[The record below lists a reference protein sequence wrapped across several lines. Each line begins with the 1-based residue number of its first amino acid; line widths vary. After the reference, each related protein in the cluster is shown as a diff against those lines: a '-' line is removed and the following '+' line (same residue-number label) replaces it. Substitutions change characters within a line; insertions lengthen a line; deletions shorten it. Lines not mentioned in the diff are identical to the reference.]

1 MSRCRP
7 AHLAVVA
14 LACALALPSASLAAA
29 PVPAPVPV
37 SPANQSV
44 IADYQSVI
52 EYTAGPGT
60 TVTFELD
67 GVALAPLVP
76 FADGAV
82 DYFPLT
88 PLALGWHTVRARA
101 TDALGATSPW
111 SPTTGFW
118 VVSASSGDGSDPGD
132 SDSGNDDSAD
142 PGDDTA
148 DVPDVPIATT
158 ATTPASTDT
167 PPPTMIAPGI
177 PPSHTPLEP
186 AIAITNTRLDGSVLA
201 ACAPRAHHCLEQ
213 MASLSLSVSRAATI
227 QLALVRSGA
236 TLPTAIVTLAAPRG
250 GRVSHVLRARFG
262 GRSLPPGVYK
272 LVIVATAKLGGARS
286 TAVRQ
291 VAVNRSAPSPRGH
304 ATRRATAPAAG

>member
-14 LACALALPSASLAAA
+14 LAYALALPSASLAAA

-52 EYTAGPGT
+52 EYTADPAT

-76 FADGAV
+76 FADGTV

-101 TDALGATSPW
+101 SDALGANSQW

-118 VVSASSGDGSDPGD
+118 VVAASSGDGSGPGD
-132 SDSGNDDSAD
+132 SDVGDDDSAD
-142 PGDDTA
+142 PGDDPVDTA
-148 DVPDVPIATT
+148 DAPDPPIATT
-158 ATTPASTDT
+158 APTDT

-177 PPSHTPLEP
+177 PPSHTPLQP

-236 TLPTAIVTLAAPRG
+236 TLPTAIVTLTARRA

-262 GRSLPPGVYK
+262 GHPLPPGVYK

-291 VAVNRSAPSPRGH
+291 VAVNRSAPSPSGH
-304 ATRRATAPAAG
+304 STRR